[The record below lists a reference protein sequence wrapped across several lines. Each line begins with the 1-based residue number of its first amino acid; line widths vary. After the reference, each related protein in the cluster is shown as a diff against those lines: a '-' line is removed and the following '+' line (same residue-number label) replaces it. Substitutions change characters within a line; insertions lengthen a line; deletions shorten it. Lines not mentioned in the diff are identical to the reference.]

1 MGSVQPTRHGMF
13 PNLVGASARTVSVN
27 QMAEYHA
34 DLSPIGARVKH
45 QLRGKRQSAQPIAHV
60 SPKQHLVA

>member
-1 MGSVQPTRHGMF
+1 MF

-45 QLRGKRQSAQPIAHV
+45 QLRGKRQSAQPVAHV